1 MQFSGVVLILISM
14 TLVNF
19 VFFETKVEAGKFGKC
34 KPNICAKTCQ
44 TEKGKGMG
52 YCNKTECVCSEW

>member
-1 MQFSGVVLILISM
+1 
-14 TLVNF
+14 
-19 VFFETKVEAGKFGKC
+19 GKFGKC